1 MVIVHYRIYLEFLW
15 IYYDVNQHN
24 AIEQAYVKFGLY
36 QFFLL
41 YFWPPSFPN
50 PDSVP
55 VRIREQTNNNH
66 QQMVGHY

>member
-1 MVIVHYRIYLEFLW
+1 MLINTMQLNKRMLSLVYT
-15 IYYDVNQHN
+15 N
-24 AIEQAYVKFGLY
+24 
-36 QFFLL
+36 FFLL